1 MEVNIKDLHQGLL
14 KVVCEVHRI
23 CVENDIKYFM
33 MAGTMLGAVRHK
45 GFIPWDDDI
54 DIGMTY
60 DNFQK
65 FIDVFQKMNHPWLTS
80 NLPLEKSYRFFLKLY
95 DKNTTMQE
103 RSEDECSHGIFID
116 IFPIVYGG
124 NSYSKVK
131 LEFLYTR
138 FINAMLTRK
147 VYDLK
152 ESGFSFKF
160 VKLFSRLFS
169 KDFLISVL
177 LNRYK
182 KLSKK
187 KTKLYT
193 ILGSSVFG
201 DTFPVEVYDN
211 TKLYDFENTQL
222 YGVVDY
228 DRYLS
233 SVFGEYMKLPDVKHQ
248 VPKHIFYLDLNTP
261 YSEYNRQKGNK

>member
-1 MEVNIKDLHQGLL
+1 MEVNIKELHTGLL
-14 KVVCEVHRI
+14 KIVCEVHRI
-23 CVENDIKYFM
+23 CEENDIKYFM

-60 DNFQK
+60 DNFKK

-80 NLPLEKSYRFFLKLY
+80 NLPLEKSYRFYLKLY
-95 DKNTTMQE
+95 DKNTTFIE
-103 RSEDECSHGIFID
+103 SYEDKNVRGVFID

-124 NSYSKVK
+124 DSYAKAK
-131 LEFLYTR
+131 MEFVYTR

-147 VYDLK
+147 VYNLK
-152 ESGFSFKF
+152 ESGLSFKI
-160 VKLFSRLFS
+160 VKLISHCFT
-169 KDFLISVL
+169 KDFLITVL
-177 LNRYK
+177 LKRYE

-193 ILGSSVFG
+193 IPGSSVFG

-211 TKLYDFENTQL
+211 TKLYDFEDTKL

-228 DRYLS
+228 DIYLKS
-233 SVFGEYMKLPDVKHQ
+233 IFGNYMELPDESKR
-248 VPKHIFYLDLNTP
+248 VPKHIYYLDLNQS
-261 YSEYNRQKGNK
+261 YLDYNLNHR